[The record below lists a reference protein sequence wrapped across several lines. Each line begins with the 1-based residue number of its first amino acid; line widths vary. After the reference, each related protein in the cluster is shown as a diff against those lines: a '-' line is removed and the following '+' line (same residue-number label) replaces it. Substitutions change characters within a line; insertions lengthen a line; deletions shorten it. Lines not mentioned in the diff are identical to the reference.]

1 MYEALTR
8 HPVADAE
15 VPHEINRALFQDAGA
30 YAAFDVFPIALLDH
44 DALDSARVQQQSQ
57 EHPGR
62 PSANYADLGAHNK
75 QTYAPAGKSL
85 AK

>member
-44 DALDSARVQQQSQ
+44 DALDSARVQQ
-57 EHPGR
+57 
-62 PSANYADLGAHNK
+62 
-75 QTYAPAGKSL
+75 
-85 AK
+85 